1 MVVEKAETL
10 SLEIDS
16 FLKVVTEGGEPIVT
30 GDDGL
35 AALKVALKIDSLITG
50 VAEK

>member
-1 MVVEKAETL
+1 M

-16 FLKVVTEGGEPIVT
+16 FLKVVREGGEPMVT

-35 AALKVALKIDSLITG
+35 AALKVALRIDSLIK
-50 VAEK
+50 EERRK